1 MADSPRDA
9 DLARPRALDR
19 PRDAALDRARALERP
34 PDAALERP
42 RDADLDLA
50 LLRLLPPA
58 LYADTDRFD
67 IYIYI
72 KQKNYS

>member
-19 PRDAALDRARALERP
+19 PRDAALARARLERP
-34 PDAALERP
+34 PEAALERP

-58 LYADTDRFD
+58 LDADTDRFD